1 MALGIQGEEGLS
13 SFIVLFLGLS
23 KVLRTFEPE
32 VQHRAVSPRVSQDI
46 LILAWLWR
54 QCEGWCPLGILADT
68 GQTKELFVLDQSP
81 QPACTQKVTTEL
93 SWEVWECKAHQLA
106 R

>member
-1 MALGIQGEEGLS
+1 MALGIQGEEELS

-23 KVLRTFEPE
+23 RVLRTFEPE
-32 VQHRAVSPRVSQDI
+32 VQHRAVSSRVSQDI

-68 GQTKELFVLDQSP
+68 GQTKELFVLDQS
-81 QPACTQKVTTEL
+81 QQQACAQKVTTGK
-93 SWEVWECKAHQLA
+93 SGTVRHTS
-106 R
+106 